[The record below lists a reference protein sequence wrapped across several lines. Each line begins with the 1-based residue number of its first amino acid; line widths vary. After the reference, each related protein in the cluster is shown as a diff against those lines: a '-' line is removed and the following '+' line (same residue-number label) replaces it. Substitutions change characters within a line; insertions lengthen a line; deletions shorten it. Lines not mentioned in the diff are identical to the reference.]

1 MAGICPAAEADGRRA
16 GAARGTAFFGVAL
29 GRGWVFVP
37 RMRLRCRSLAVL
49 LGVGAV
55 AAFAAEPAAT
65 EPAKPALDSLV
76 KNSPFGSAA
85 SPVIAGADSGQL
97 EFRGV
102 IVDKGE
108 TFFSLFEPSTRQSQW
123 VGLNESGAPY
133 TVQGYDSATQTVKVL
148 YRNQTLNLTLKR
160 AQVVVQAAPPPTT
173 FPPNTPPAPGGAPAV
188 AAASSPDEAA
198 RLAQVAEEIRR
209 RRALRAQGAIPQPQP
224 APSNATSPG
233 GPPLPNRR

>member
-1 MAGICPAAEADGRRA
+1 MFPAGLAAFGP
-16 GAARGTAFFGVAL
+16 GFFGVAL

-37 RMRLRCRSLAVL
+37 GMRLRCRSLAIL

-55 AAFAAEPAAT
+55 AVFAAEPAAT
-65 EPAKPALDSLV
+65 EPAKPALDNLV

-85 SPVIAGADSGQL
+85 SPVIAGAESGQL

-123 VGLNESGAPY
+123 VGLNESGAAY

-160 AQVVVQAAPPPTT
+160 AQVIVQAAPAMPSGGGPV
-173 FPPNTPPAPGGAPAV
+173 PAPGAAPAV
-188 AAASSPDEAA
+188 AATASPDEAA

-209 RRALRAQGAIPQPQP
+209 RRALRAQGGAPVPVPQPMP
-224 APSNATSPG
+224 ANATSPG
-233 GPPLPNRR
+233 GPPQPNRR

>member
-1 MAGICPAAEADGRRA
+1 
-16 GAARGTAFFGVAL
+16 
-29 GRGWVFVP
+29 
-37 RMRLRCRSLAVL
+37 MRLRCRSLAVL

-55 AAFAAEPAAT
+55 AAFAAEPAAPAAT

-85 SPVIAGADSGQL
+85 SPVIAGAESGQL

-148 YRNQTLNLTLKR
+148 YRNQTLSLTLKR

-209 RRALRAQGAIPQPQP
+209 RRALRAQGGAPVPVPQP
-224 APSNATSPG
+224 APANATSPG